1 MSISVG
7 NQAYQNYTW
16 RREDDDA
23 DRPGDGDPDPSQAS
37 SGPGQHPRPQGAATA
52 LRPGASRSG
61 SAASPGMRSSGRH
74 AAQQTPRSGVAP
86 APNTA
91 PNITTSEA
99 QGLLDRYEDTKHH
112 PSDSDNANQMADLEE
127 DSLRGM
133 PPYEQKVIQQATRT
147 NQQIDALPDRERGQY
162 RAMLVNLLQAYES
175 ATTREDRQT
184 IAKLIEDKV
193 TGPVDTA
200 YRNATGDPL
209 QRARHEFRPPYGY
222 GMLGAE
228 GTYGAERLRQLGQQF
243 DNAKTPAEREAVF
256 AQAAQLRQTMQ
267 LRIQAA
273 MVREKGRLD
282 EQWAEAD
289 RELDS
294 ALKDARG
301 LTAVGPASADALP
314 YDRLL
319 LFCAKALS
327 SPRNA
332 QEFAYR
338 MQHDPQH
345 FQELKDWHAAI
356 VAKSGAAASQVPGFA
371 ARNVWDYY
379 LRPGVRVPGPP
390 LDITDTDTDTETV
403 SAGNFAQDLQYRYQD
418 KAGSIRE
425 NARMA
430 HVVQQG
436 GPMEREWV
444 HEHMP
449 PKPLWLARVEEGVGR
464 AALGLIPGVNLF
476 TDQLEPAPDL
486 TSDEKF
492 GIDLGS
498 GIVAGMVGEMKG
510 PGGRGGKAGEDV
522 AGPKPKDAGKEG
534 IQAGGKTGAGKGE
547 VSNEKGGGGVH
558 PPGEA
563 AGARPGD
570 AAVKPAVSRPGVRD
584 VPDTYVSSAGGAL
597 EPDPQFRGIYRD
609 SKGQGYIRQG
619 DKTYAVSYDRDNGTW
634 CVQSPDGGT
643 KPPYPVRLNSEGNW
657 EVNPETGLKGGS
669 GRLPSFEYTEE
680 GGKRAYEEYYEQKRP
695 GPQIARDMNI
705 SHYQVGSWARKYA
718 SEHGRPTPPLRPGKY
733 TDALGKTAYENY
745 VDSCYTYEQVAT
757 DLGIGHE
764 TAESWV
770 RKYARAHG
778 REVPKFSRSEIG
790 VWPSAGP
797 KVYEDLRSGRTLE
810 QAAKTYTHGN
820 TRVAY
825 RGAMNYVQTGLDTH
839 GDVAA
844 RESAVRLVR
853 EAQAKQ
859 LALDTAAAGTPP
871 STSRMVL
878 MELQHPMT
886 SGQYDTVRDLYDK
899 DVPPADIAQKV
910 GLPEASVKA
919 VVRGD
924 GYYSNEHQAYIEP
937 ISDRDTWPAEQD
949 QPPAKRPRVD
959 EPGPSGSQPGPSG
972 LQPGTASP
980 APATPQSDPSSSPP
994 SPQPSPA
1001 APDGGAAPSSPHTPQ
1016 MSPPRTP
1023 SPVEPEIVWT
1033 TDNVPQWGRAELR
1046 MALDPEH
1053 AGELAP
1059 LARKAIVDWI
1069 DGKAPAPQSLQMEL
1083 YEQGFFGLTPSEI
1096 RQYFRPDL
1104 QPPLTPEQVS
1114 EVNEW
1119 LNSFD

>member
-61 SAASPGMRSSGRH
+61 SAASSGMRSSGRH
-74 AAQQTPRSGVAP
+74 AAQQTPRSGAAP

-209 QRARHEFRPPYGY
+209 QRARQEFRPPYGY

-669 GRLPSFEYTEE
+669 GRFPSFEYTEE
-680 GGKRAYEEYYEQKRP
+680 DGKRAYEEYNMPDRKVAEIAADLHVAPTTVTLWAKR
-695 GPQIARDMNI
+695 
-705 SHYQVGSWARKYA
+705 YA
-718 SEHGRPTPPLRPGKY
+718 AEHNLPMQLRLPRGKY
-733 TDALGKTAYENY
+733 TEALGQKAYHMY
-745 VDSCYTYEQVAT
+745 ARLHHTYERVAD
-757 DLGIGHE
+757 DLGISKQ
-764 TAESWV
+764 TAVTWV
-770 RKYARAHG
+770 ARYADAHSLDVPTFSSSERGLWKIGG
-778 REVPKFSRSEIG
+778 RN
-790 VWPSAGP
+790 
-797 KVYEDLRSGRTLE
+797 VYEDLRRGRTLGD
-810 QAAKTYTHGN
+810 AAKAHTRGN
-820 TRVAY
+820 TTAAY
-825 RGAMNYVQTGLDTH
+825 RSAIYYVQTELN
-839 GDVAA
+839 VADRDA
-844 RESAVRLVR
+844 AVRLVQ

-859 LALDTAAAGTPP
+859 VALDTAAAGTPP
-871 STSRMVL
+871 STSRMVP
-878 MELQHPMT
+878 MERQHPMT
-886 SGQYDTVRDLYDK
+886 SEQYKDIRDLYDK
-899 DVPPADIAQKV
+899 NVPPADIAQKV

-919 VVRGD
+919 VVCGD
-924 GYYSNEHQAYIEP
+924 GYYSDKRQAYIEP
-937 ISDRDTWPAEQD
+937 VSDRDTSPAEQD

-994 SPQPSPA
+994 SRQPSPA
-1001 APDGGAAPSSPHTPQ
+1001 APDGGAAQSSPQTPQ
-1016 MSPPRTP
+1016 MSPPRAS

-1033 TDNVPQWGRAELR
+1033 TDNVPQWGGAELR
-1046 MALDPEH
+1046 KAMDPDRAH
-1053 AGELAP
+1053 ELPP
-1059 LARKAIVDWI
+1059 LVRKAIVDWM
-1069 DGKAPAPQSLQMEL
+1069 DGKAPAPESLQMEL
-1083 YEQGFFGLTPSEI
+1083 SDEDFDGLTPDI
-1096 RQYFRPDL
+1096 VRRYYRPDL
-1104 QPPLTPEQVS
+1104 QPPLTVDQ
-1114 EVNEW
+1114 VNEVSMW
-1119 LNSFD
+1119 LNFLD